1 MRSLA
6 VFPGFVVLFV
16 VLWDA
21 FETIILPRRV
31 TRKFRLTRLFYRSTW
46 RPWRAFSLLLRGAKR
61 RHLFLSYYGP
71 LSLLFLLIVWAA
83 GLIAGFAL
91 LHWADGSAFQTA
103 KGRVSLLTDLYLSGS
118 TFFSLG
124 LGGVAPRSAF
134 ASALVV
140 VEAGI
145 GFGFLAMV
153 ISYLPVI
160 YQAFS
165 RREITISLL
174 DARAGSPPTAAE
186 LLRRLRQDH
195 RMEALRQLLE
205 EWERWSAELLES
217 HLSYPMLAHFRSQHD
232 NQSWLGCLTTILD
245 TTALLIADLENP
257 DWGQAKLTFAISRY
271 VAVNLAQMFAILPL
285 KPTEG
290 RLSASELAQLRI
302 QLASVGLPLREDSA
316 VDERLTRLRQM
327 YEPHILALSTYLSL
341 TLPPWLPGHP
351 PIDNWQTSMLD
362 RSFAQRGRDIEIGS
376 SASSFERE
384 LFRRG
389 A

>member
-1 MRSLA
+1 MRSLVA
-6 VFPGFVVLFV
+6 FAGFIVLFA

-71 LSLLFLLIVWAA
+71 LSLIFLLIVWAA

-103 KGRVSLLTDLYLSGS
+103 EGRVSLLTDLYLSGS

-124 LGGVAPRSAF
+124 LGGVAPSSAF
-134 ASALVV
+134 ARALVV

-174 DARAGSPPTAAE
+174 DARAGSPPTAGE
-186 LLRRLRQDH
+186 FLRRLA
-195 RMEALRQLLE
+195 EARSLAAAGPLLV
-205 EWERWSAELLES
+205 EWER
-217 HLSYPMLAHFRSQHD
+217 
-232 NQSWLGCLTTILD
+232 
-245 TTALLIADLENP
+245 
-257 DWGQAKLTFAISRY
+257 
-271 VAVNLAQMFAILPL
+271 
-285 KPTEG
+285 
-290 RLSASELAQLRI
+290 
-302 QLASVGLPLREDSA
+302 
-316 VDERLTRLRQM
+316 
-327 YEPHILALSTYLSL
+327 
-341 TLPPWLPGHP
+341 
-351 PIDNWQTSMLD
+351 
-362 RSFAQRGRDIEIGS
+362 
-376 SASSFERE
+376 
-384 LFRRG
+384 
-389 A
+389 

>member
-6 VFPGFVVLFV
+6 AFSGFMILFV

-46 RPWRAFSLLLRGAKR
+46 RSWRALSRLLRGAKQR
-61 RHLFLSYYGP
+61 DLFLSFYAP

-103 KGRVSLLTDLYLSGS
+103 DGRVSLATDFYLSGS

-124 LGGVAPRSAF
+124 LGGVAPHSAF
-134 ASALVV
+134 ARAVV
-140 VEAGI
+140 VIEAGL
-145 GFGFLAMV
+145 GFGFLAMM

-165 RREITISLL
+165 RREVTISLL
-174 DARAGSPPTAAE
+174 DARAGSPPTAVE

-195 RMEALRQLLE
+195 RMEALQLLLH

-217 HLSYPMLAHFRSQHD
+217 HLSYPMLAHFRSQHN
-232 NQSWLGCLTTILD
+232 NQSWLGTLTAILD
-245 TTALLIADLENP
+245 TSALLIADLEGP
-257 DWGQAKLTFAISRY
+257 DRGQAKLTFAISRRAT
-271 VAVNLAQMFAILPL
+271 VDLAQVFALPPV
-285 KPTEG
+285 KPAEG
-290 RLSASELAQLRI
+290 RLSAYELTQLRI
-302 QLASVGLPLREDSA
+302 HLATVGLPLREDGG
-316 VDERLTRLRQM
+316 VDERLARLRQM
-327 YEPHILALSTYLSL
+327 YEPHILALSRYLSL
-341 TLPPWLPGHP
+341 ALPPWLPGHQP
-351 PIDNWQTSMLD
+351 SDNWQSSAWD
-362 RSFAQRGRDIEIGS
+362 GSFAPRGRSDEIRSRAG
-376 SASSFERE
+376 SFEEE
-384 LFRRG
+384 LFG
-389 A
+389 